1 MLEHRGFSAWITS
14 ENMGLAEIEPRVD
27 EKNHTV
33 TCWIAGPVGKT
44 FVVHWRDHGSEV
56 DSASYIYFDGFK
68 VSGQFLY
75 GSGEEL
81 RRGVRVG
88 EREER
93 PFVFSKISADDAVG
107 FEDKATNKNVGSII
121 LEIKQVKRE
130 ESYGPNRVREPP
142 KVVRG
147 HRQEGDVC
155 VRYGDTRPAAEQKP
169 TWKIKP
175 YDPNNRGPFVTFVFR
190 YRSQE
195 WLVSQG
201 IINPED
207 EVFCRPPTPLP
218 LAPSRLPT
226 PATEELET
234 TELDP
239 EAEADE
245 DTSPFTSA
253 PASPRSPLDTL
264 GLTGI
269 RSPGSRTVSNN
280 SIRSFSG
287 TWDPISASGNYEE
300 IAWDEY
306 RPEDE
311 QELDE
316 YYS

>member
-14 ENMGLAEIEPRVD
+14 EDMGLMEFEPRVD

-44 FVVHWRDHGSEV
+44 FVVHWRDHGSQV

-88 EREER
+88 PQEER
-93 PFVFSKISADDAVG
+93 PFVFSKIAADDAVG

-121 LEIKQVKRE
+121 LEIKQIKRD
-130 ESYGPNRVREPP
+130 ESYGPNKVREPP
-142 KVVRG
+142 KVIRG

-155 VRYGDTRPAAEQKP
+155 VRYGDTRPAPMQKP

-190 YRSQE
+190 YRSQD

-207 EVFCRPPTPLP
+207 DVFGKPPTPLP
-218 LAPSRLPT
+218 LEPT
-226 PATEELET
+226 PLMTPTTEQLGLAELE
-234 TELDP
+234 P
-239 EAEADE
+239 EDDE
-245 DTSPFTSA
+245 MDSPYASL
-253 PASPRSPLDTL
+253 PASPRSPEDTL

-269 RSPGSRTVSNN
+269 RPPGNRTVSDN
-280 SIRSFSG
+280 SARSFSG
-287 TWDPISASGNYEE
+287 TWDPTSSSGHYEA
-300 IAWDEY
+300 ITWDEY

-311 QELDE
+311 QELDD